1 MCLEDF
7 LESATC
13 LRISELLHFWTWG
26 EFALDFGRHIN
37 HHVAHKELMLQSN
50 CDKIATFLLLSFCK
64 LETGSEL
71 KLVNY

>member
-13 LRISELLHFWTWG
+13 LRISELPHFWTWG
-26 EFALDFGRHIN
+26 EFALDLGRLIN

-50 CDKIATFLLLSFCK
+50 LLSRNHLHIHNKFAQALSK
-64 LETGSEL
+64 
-71 KLVNY
+71 